1 MISSIHFF
9 SENIPYNI
17 RGKTKIRKWI
27 GETITAENSITGE
40 LCFIFCD
47 DDYLYTINRKYLKHN
62 TLTDIITFPLGH
74 DQNIISGDIFIS
86 IQRVR
91 ENANLFKQRIN
102 DELHRVII
110 HGVLHLLG
118 YNDSTKAEK
127 KLMSAKEDYYLK
139 KLTEW

>member
-9 SENIPYNI
+9 SENIPYKI

-27 GETITAENSITGE
+27 GETVTEENAITGE

-47 DDYLYTINRKYLKHN
+47 DDYLYEINHKYLKHN
-62 TLTDIITFPLGH
+62 TLTDIITFPVEV

-91 ENANLFKQRIN
+91 ENAILFKQKIN
-102 DELHRVII
+102 DELHRVIV

-118 YNDSTKAEK
+118 YNDSTKADK
-127 KLMSAKEDYYLK
+127 KLMRAKEDYYLT
-139 KLTEW
+139 KLT

>member
-1 MISSIHFF
+1 MMSSIHFF
-9 SENIPYNI
+9 SENIQYKI
-17 RGKTKIRKWI
+17 RGKTQIRKWI
-27 GETITAENSITGE
+27 GETVTEENSITGE

-47 DDYLYTINRKYLKHN
+47 DDYLYTINHKYLNHN
-62 TLTDIITFPLGH
+62 TLTDIITFPIVV
-74 DQNIISGDIFIS
+74 DQKIVSGDIYIS

-91 ENANLFKQRIN
+91 ENAIVFKQRID
-102 DELHRVII
+102 DELHRVVI

-127 KLMSAKEDYYLK
+127 KRMSAKEDYYLK